1 MKESRKALREG
12 LEEEREGINVI
23 ILYSLKN
30 VKNNI
35 NRVFGYK
42 NSFPSNNIVEEW

>member
-23 ILYSLKN
+23 MLYSLKN
-30 VKNNI
+30 VKKI

>member
-1 MKESRKALREG
+1 MKESRKATRQDLD
-12 LEEEREGINVI
+12 EEREGIDVI

-30 VKNNI
+30 IEEI

-42 NSFPSNNIVEEW
+42 NLFPSNIIVEEW